1 MAYRMAHTATSLKRR
16 APGFR
21 SGKPSRS
28 PARAFV
34 STLTAPAPPNGAG
47 PAEPKS
53 SRHSW
58 LEDAHAL
65 VAGSLFVALGM
76 TMFGHAGLLTGGV
89 AGVAFL
95 ASYVS
100 GLNFGVFFFLFS
112 LPFFVLSWFRLGAEF
127 TFKSFFAVALVSVC
141 TAVAP
146 KMVRFEFINP
156 WVASVLGGFL
166 IGFGLLALLR
176 HHASVGGVNILAQW
190 LQQTKGFSAGKVQM
204 SVDVVVVLTALM
216 VVPPER
222 VAQSVVG
229 AVAIGAILALNH
241 RPGRYLGV

>member
-1 MAYRMAHTATSLKRR
+1 MAHTVTSLKRR
-16 APGFR
+16 AQSHR
-21 SGKPSRS
+21 SGKTSRS
-28 PARAFV
+28 EASAAKPAR
-34 STLTAPAPPNGAG
+34 
-47 PAEPKS
+47 PKKAI
-53 SRHSW
+53 RATHMLHTW

-65 VAGSLFVALGM
+65 IAGSLFVALGM
-76 TMFGHAGLLTGGV
+76 TMFAHAGLLTGGV

-95 ASYVS
+95 AKYAT
-100 GLNFGVFFFLFS
+100 GLNFGLFFFLFS
-112 LPFFVLSWFRLGAEF
+112 LPFFVLSWFQLGREF

-141 TAVAP
+141 TSVAP
-146 KMVRFEFINP
+146 KLVRFEFLNP
-156 WVASVLGGFL
+156 WLASVLGGFL

-204 SVDVVVVLTALM
+204 SVDIVVVLTALM

-229 AVAIGAILALNH
+229 AVAIGAILTLNH

>member
-1 MAYRMAHTATSLKRR
+1 MAQ
-16 APGFR
+16 
-21 SGKPSRS
+21 
-28 PARAFV
+28 
-34 STLTAPAPPNGAG
+34 TAPDPVTPR
-47 PAEPKS
+47 PTL
-53 SRHSW
+53 HSW
-58 LEDAHAL
+58 LDDAHAL

-95 ASYVS
+95 ASYAT
-100 GLNFGVFFFLFS
+100 GLGFGLFFFLFS
-112 LPFFVLSWFRLGAEF
+112 LPFFVLSWYRLGAEF
-127 TFKSFFAVALVSVC
+127 TFKSFVAVALVSVC
-141 TAVAP
+141 TTLAP
-146 KMVRFEFINP
+146 KVVRFELLNP
-156 WVASVLGGFL
+156 WLASVLGGFL

-190 LQQTKGFSAGKVQM
+190 LQQAKGLSAGKVQM

-216 VVPPER
+216 VVPPIR

-241 RPGRYLGV
+241 KPGRYLGV